1 MTVNRGCNRGVRR
14 VWSMAALLM
23 CVVVVVGCSAPSQP
37 QSLGHARGGFTSRF
51 DRSECEAAGL
61 EWAGGQSGCLS
72 PAQIERWKT
81 SGCAEESFTRCKA
94 KGFPEYWEM
103 QKKDRR
109 PTKVLTRW
117 HCQYF
122 PTIDRDWHNDVLCSN
137 GNRERRPYLRG
148 WDSFVT
154 RAEIMQSAQEYEQR
168 LNNE

>member
-1 MTVNRGCNRGVRR
+1 MNVNPGCTRCVRR
-14 VWSMAALLM
+14 VWTMAALLL

-37 QSLGHARGGFTSRF
+37 QSLGHARGVFTSRF

-61 EWAGGQSGCLS
+61 VWAGRQSGCLS

-81 SGCAEESFTRCKA
+81 SGCGDESFHRCKA
-94 KGFPEYWEM
+94 KDFPEYWEI
-103 QKKDRR
+103 QKKHRR
-109 PTKVLTRW
+109 PTQVLTRW

-137 GNRERRPYLRG
+137 GNRERRPYLRA

-154 RAEIMQSAQEYEQR
+154 RAEIMQSAQEYEQQ
-168 LNNE
+168 LNS